1 MKERKLMSTTHYLV
15 HVSHGKVFPYVH
27 TRKVDLL
34 QDGVPV
40 DLKPLPLLS
49 RNKLSRELKLAREI
63 VEEYNLL
70 DGDYVY
76 AVTKT
81 LLGVRGQIHELIP
94 V

>member
-1 MKERKLMSTTHYLV
+1 MSTTHYLI
-15 HVSHGKVFPYVH
+15 HVSHGEVFPYVR

-40 DLKPLPLLS
+40 DPKPLPLLS

-81 LLGVRGQIHELIP
+81 LLGTRHELIP